1 MQLNHRATATAFFL
15 AATLALAGCS
25 GSSSPTSPGAEGTTG
40 ATPRPT
46 CPLTG
51 LPVGG
56 HENGKRPALAIKVDN
71 ISDAL
76 PQAGL
81 NNADVVFEELVEGGL
96 TRLMPVYQ
104 CDKAAE
110 VGPIRSARITD
121 ADLLALF
128 HGSVLGYSGANP
140 KDMPPIRAHSGA
152 ALISWD
158 AQPQYFHV
166 DSARPAPH
174 DVFGSTTT
182 LLNEGLKLRPKL
194 NAPPSLFTY
203 GAIDAT
209 ARRAHSV
216 YMAWPAASALW
227 TWSGSS
233 WLRTQDG
240 ATDNLTDGKRVSAT
254 NIVVLNVAIQDTG
267 IRDIAGNPSPLDVTI
282 GSNPAWVL
290 RNGKMI
296 RGRWSRPSIGS
307 GITLTDRAGTPIA
320 LAPGRT
326 WVELLPVGSKPQRR

>member
-1 MQLNHRATATAFFL
+1 MQLMNRRNAATALLL
-15 AATLALAGCS
+15 AGTLALAGCS
-25 GSSSPTSPGAEGTTG
+25 GSSSSGSPGAQGTN
-40 ATPRPT
+40 AAAPPPT

-51 LPVGG
+51 VPVAG
-56 HENGKRPALAIKVDN
+56 HEDRKRPALAIKVDN
-71 ISDAL
+71 VSDAL

-81 NNADVVFEELVEGGL
+81 NNADVVFEEQVEGGL
-96 TRLMPVYQ
+96 TRLMAVYQ
-104 CDKAAE
+104 CEKAAE

-140 KDMPPIRAHSGA
+140 KDMPPIRAHSGS

-158 AQPQYFHV
+158 AQPEYFHV

-182 LLNEGLKLRPKL
+182 LLAEGRKLRPKL
-194 NAPPSLFTY
+194 KAPHSLFAF
-203 GAIDAT
+203 GPIDAT
-209 ARRAHSV
+209 ARPAHRV
-216 YMAWPAASALW
+216 YMAWPDASALW
-227 TWSGSS
+227 TWSARAGFGR
-233 WLRTQDG
+233 RT
-240 ATDNLTDGKRVSAT
+240 APTDKLTDGKQVSAT

-296 RGRWSRPSIGS
+296 RGKWSRQSVGS
-307 GITLTDRAGTPIA
+307 GITLTDRAQPIA

-326 WVELLPVGSKPQRR
+326 WIELLPVGSKPQRR